1 MDYLDTHE
9 ESEFIQHEPCPEC
22 GSRDNLAR
30 YDDGH
35 AFCFGCNY
43 REKAG
48 GEQKVVIKK
57 GDKNMDFVEGEIANL
72 SARGITEET

>member
-43 REKAG
+43 REKA
-48 GEQKVVIKK
+48 
-57 GDKNMDFVEGEIANL
+57 
-72 SARGITEET
+72 EENRK